1 MKIRRQTA
9 SIVLTCFAAGI
20 TVLAGPVLAESAAID
35 TESINGACSRKQA
48 LELLERK
55 QFSEA
60 EAIFTRLLAVSPGAD
75 SEMDLAAS
83 HFRRGDYQ
91 GAYALVIAAMD
102 GAVESRS
109 GKVPV
114 IAGAAAC
121 EHYTPAMMYL
131 CAAECL
137 YKQKLYHRASP
148 LYRKALNVLEP
159 GDWSLVAGFALAGL
173 AACEEKLG
181 NFSKAA
187 SHYEEMARLY
197 RDLYGAEDINY
208 GWALLMLSETL
219 EDAGDDKRAEAAYEK
234 SIWIFRQTNF
244 LRLSIEYP
252 DVDPDTLRKKVF
264 GKGYTETFRNA
275 DSIFA
280 GKSEFLAKTTATI
293 PDELCPWRSQL
304 SKSEAPGWV
313 WLDPLVPTRAVL
325 VCVHGLGLHHRAF
338 DSFARRVAPEGIVT
352 ISFDVRGF
360 GSYLESRGQD
370 SLDLEECVEDLEKV
384 IGCIKRDYAP
394 APLFLLGESMGGAIA
409 LRVASRTPENIDGL
423 ICSVPSGSRYKGAR
437 TAVKVGLRYLMGK
450 NKPMNIGKQVIKQA
464 TSDDGLREQWS
475 SDPSSRMMLTPKELL
490 TFNSFMD
497 QNLEVARRIDKTP
510 VIFFQ
515 GDDDRLVKKEGTF
528 DLFEALA
535 TPEKTMVLLGS
546 TEHLIFEADQFKDDV
561 TLGVIGW
568 MRAHGAVDN
577 PE

>member
-1 MKIRRQTA
+1 MVLACFTA
-9 SIVLTCFAAGI
+9 GMTLI
-20 TVLAGPVLAESAAID
+20 AGPVLAESASND
-35 TESINGACSRKQA
+35 TENMTGACSRKEA

-55 QFSEA
+55 QFGDA
-60 EAIFTRLLAVSPGAD
+60 EAIFSRLLAQSPGAD

-91 GAYALVIAAMD
+91 GAYSLVIAAMD
-102 GAVESRS
+102 GASASQSGEVPEISR
-109 GKVPV
+109 
-114 IAGAAAC
+114 GATC
-121 EHYTPAMMYL
+121 EHYTPSMMYL

-137 YKQKLYHRASP
+137 YKQKHYRRASK
-148 LYRKALNVLEP
+148 LYRKALKELLP
-159 GDWSLVAGFALAGL
+159 GDWTLVAGFTLAGL
-173 AACEEKLG
+173 GACEERLG
-181 NFSKAA
+181 NFEKAVA
-187 SHYEEMARLY
+187 NYEEMARLY

-208 GWALLMLSETL
+208 GWALLMLSEAL
-219 EDAGDDKRAEAAYEK
+219 ENAGEGKRAEAAYEK

-244 LRLSIEYP
+244 LRLSKEFP
-252 DVDPDTLRKKVF
+252 DVDPDILRQKVF
-264 GKGYTETFRNA
+264 GKGYNDTFRNA
-275 DSIFA
+275 DSVFS
-280 GKSEFLAKTTATI
+280 GKSKYLSKTTATI

-313 WLDPLVPTRAVL
+313 WLDPHVPTRALL

-338 DSFARRVAPEGIVT
+338 DSFARRVAPEGIIT

-370 SLDLEECVEDLEKV
+370 SLDLEDCVEDLEKV

-437 TAVKVGLRYLMGK
+437 TAVRVGLRYLMGK
-450 NKPMNIGKQVIKQA
+450 NKPMNIGKQVIRQA
-464 TSDDGLREQWS
+464 TSDDDLRDQWS
-475 SDPSSRMMLTPKELL
+475 SDPSSRLMLTPKELL

-568 MRAHGAVDN
+568 MRAHSAGQGT
-577 PE
+577 E